1 MTTSLDKIRMEF
13 ESIKAEYQEAIADG
27 KLSFGDAFNLLLH
40 GVFSISK
47 LLSQY
52 AELDFEKRKALG
64 VDLAQEF
71 YDEVIKPIDLP
82 IPNWIE
88 GQVDKM
94 LGLAVRPIVES
105 IYDTIDEM
113 IYKKLD

>member
-1 MTTSLDKIRMEF
+1 MTTPLDKVMIEF
-13 ESIKAEYQEAIADG
+13 ASIKEQYKEAIADG
-27 KLSFGDAFNLLLH
+27 KLSFSDAFNLLLH
-40 GVFSISK
+40 WVFSISK
-47 LLSQY
+47 LLSKY
-52 AELDFEKRKALG
+52 SELDFEKRKALG

-71 YDEVIKPIDLP
+71 YDEVIAPIDLP

-94 LGLAVRPIVES
+94 LGLAVKPIVES
-105 IYDTIDEM
+105 IYDTIDEF

>member
-13 ESIKAEYQEAIADG
+13 ESVKAEYQDAISDG

-40 GVFSISK
+40 GVFSISR

-52 AELDFEKRKALG
+52 AELDFEKRKAIG

-94 LGLAVRPIVES
+94 LGLAVKPIVES